1 LHKAFCK
8 SGRLYYNCTKFFTF
22 VLMNPVE
29 LHIDKISDLC
39 STHRVNKLYLFGSTL
54 TDQFNQESDIDLIVD
69 FSPMDLSLYA
79 ENYYNLKFS
88 LQKLLGRQVD
98 LLELKG
104 IRNPV
109 LKQQLDHTK
118 KLIYGY

>member
-1 LHKAFCK
+1 
-8 SGRLYYNCTKFFTF
+8 
-22 VLMNPVE
+22 MNPVE
-29 LHIDKISDLC
+29 LHIDMISHLC

>member
-1 LHKAFCK
+1 
-8 SGRLYYNCTKFFTF
+8 
-22 VLMNPVE
+22 
-29 LHIDKISDLC
+29 
-39 STHRVNKLYLFGSTL
+39 L